1 MIIDCDSCTV
11 RGKACSECVVS
22 VVLGAPPEG
31 IELDDTER
39 RALAAL
45 AAGGMV
51 PELRLTGTGP
61 EQAPGA
67 RAAGAR
73 APGTSPGSSQGRAS
87 GGGSL
92 PRAGRPTPEASSA
105 GTRAGRR
112 AVG

>member
-51 PELRLTGTGP
+51 PELRLTETGP
-61 EQAPGA
+61 E
-67 RAAGAR
+67 
-73 APGTSPGSSQGRAS
+73 
-87 GGGSL
+87 
-92 PRAGRPTPEASSA
+92 